1 MSSSSAPPSTARPS
15 HRPSRRTENVRVQ
28 GRSARVVDAIL
39 QAVAEELGLH
49 GYADLRIE
57 DVATRSGVNKTTI
70 YRRWPQKSE
79 LVLAAVERLSPDPV
93 SADTGAL
100 RSDLL
105 AFLQLMRAGVQ
116 TPVGRGIV
124 RMLQAE
130 KAHPE
135 VSGMLR
141 RIRVRHTEVRRLVFE
156 RARLR
161 GEIPSGSDTVLLAE
175 LAFSPLITRL
185 VHLGLEADDHFL
197 RVLTD
202 MIVAGARSGAAV
214 PTELPDSSR
223 S

>member
-1 MSSSSAPPSTARPS
+1 
-15 HRPSRRTENVRVQ
+15 VRVQ

-93 SADTGAL
+93 IADTGAL

-105 AFLQLMRAGVQ
+105 TFLQIMRAGVE

-130 KAHPE
+130 REHPE

-141 RIRVRHTEVRRLVFE
+141 RIRVRHIEVRRLVFE
-156 RARLR
+156 RARAR
-161 GEIPSGSDTVLLAE
+161 GEIPEDSDTVLLAE

-185 VHLGLEADDHFL
+185 VHLGLDADDHFL

-202 MIVAGARSGAAV
+202 VIVAGARAGAAV
-214 PTELPDSSR
+214 RTER
-223 S
+223 SDPPEP